1 MNQPRHPSTE
11 RISDLLAGALPAT
24 EAMDVNAHLASCSAC
39 RRAREDLLDLTAML
53 AEEGAAPVEMP
64 PDVVAAV
71 EAAVGRAS
79 LKRAGGYPTVEPVRP
94 SAGRQPWKWLA
105 GAAAAVVVAG
115 VGVAGVQ
122 AISHGGNSG
131 NATSADSAGASNRSV
146 AQQGGAYNAH
156 PPKAVGGRSSSSALP
171 DGKVPAEALESLAPA
186 GVPGEARRLAAR
198 GAALPLALAAGCATP
213 IDAGP
218 STVVR
223 FEGRRAVLTVDLQT
237 RLATIYD
244 CATAKQTLYVTGY

>member
-11 RISDLLAGALPAT
+11 RISNLLAGALPAT

-39 RRAREDLLDLTAML
+39 RRAREGLLELTAML
-53 AEEGAAPVEMP
+53 AEEGAVPVEMP

-71 EAAVGRAS
+71 EAAIARAS
-79 LKRAGGYPTVEPVRP
+79 LERAGGHPTVEPVRR
-94 SAGRQPWKWLA
+94 SAGRQPLKWLA

-122 AISHGGNSG
+122 AISHGGSSG
-131 NATSADSAGASNRSV
+131 NATSADSAGASNRSF
-146 AQQGGAYNAH
+146 AQQGRAYKAQ
-156 PPKAVGGRSSSSALP
+156 PPEAGGGRSTSSALP
-171 DGKVPAEALESLAPA
+171 DGEVPAEALKSLAPA
-186 GVPGEARRLAAR
+186 EVPGEARRLAAR
-198 GAALPLALAAGCATP
+198 GPALPLALTAGCATP

-218 STVVR
+218 STAVL
-223 FEGRRAVLTVDLQT
+223 FEGRRAVLTVDPQT

-244 CATAKQTLYVTGY
+244 CATARQTLYVTGY